1 MPGTKSLSG
10 SESLPEA
17 QDLMLHT
24 PPANRWLP
32 EVPLPLF
39 FSFVPPFFCPGLMNR
54 YRFFKDLCRPL
65 SRQFK
70 THGAP
75 APIYFLC
82 ENSKTP

>member
-32 EVPLPLF
+32 EVPLSLF
-39 FSFVPPFFCPGLMNR
+39 FHSCL
-54 YRFFKDLCRPL
+54 L
-65 SRQFK
+65 SSV
-70 THGAP
+70 
-75 APIYFLC
+75 LV
-82 ENSKTP
+82 S